1 MKKSQLKNIIRES
14 IKEIHTTTAMP
25 QMHVYQGCN
34 FSAGGLTGVGNNWG
48 IPPYDGFVVNQST
61 GGPLSYQQSL
71 VDPTTAGSVDAMLIH
86 NSHIIHNLWNSP
98 NPGQVIKIST
108 CNPNASICQETCLT
122 YIGTTTSLN
131 AGNYVPGTYGMSSG
145 LHNLDPAG
153 PFPSCAACGGGLNPN
168 TVPGCNNLQQYVMQT
183 WAPQQPAQNMPLPV
197 EHFCEWCEENQPT
210 THQHA
215 PSYQDPMCVCCDSW
229 VTVPSVYGCV
239 DPAATNYD
247 PNATIDDGSCTYPPP
262 PVSCPPNGH
271 KNIAA
276 LICDCQPAGDPE
288 CIGQWNP
295 ATQVYPGVGFN
306 ITTGPGFTCNG
317 QECQPGDVG
326 QKFELNTSTPA
337 SPFAPGYTLTFE
349 LLHVGGPIS
358 NINDCVD
365 MVSSSC
371 PTPTPP
377 PPSTPEDP
385 QAKMDIPDMD
395 TSNDEIERMQKLA
408 NIS

>member
-1 MKKSQLKNIIRES
+1 
-14 IKEIHTTTAMP
+14 
-25 QMHVYQGCN
+25 
-34 FSAGGLTGVGNNWG
+34 
-48 IPPYDGFVVNQST
+48 VVNQST

-247 PNATIDDGSCTYPPP
+247 PNATIDDGSCIYSTGTGCNPP
-262 PVSCPPNGH
+262 
-271 KNIAA
+271 I
-276 LICDCQPAGDPE
+276 DCFR
-288 CIGQWNP
+288 C
-295 ATQVYPGVGFN
+295 
-306 ITTGPGFTCNG
+306 
-317 QECQPGDVG
+317 
-326 QKFELNTSTPA
+326 
-337 SPFAPGYTLTFE
+337 
-349 LLHVGGPIS
+349 H
-358 NINDCVD
+358 
-365 MVSSSC
+365 
-371 PTPTPP
+371 PTW
-377 PPSTPEDP
+377 
-385 QAKMDIPDMD
+385 
-395 TSNDEIERMQKLA
+395 
-408 NIS
+408 